1 MINPEFLSIVE
12 LYQTYVAF
20 LKQMEPK
27 TIYYLYNEQQESQ
40 EIVFS
45 QAQGLQP
52 RSSDT
57 WWESLSFFE
66 AAHYID
72 IAYEARCDQEK
83 GERKQIS
90 LGLKGVKVY

>member
-45 QAQGLQP
+45 QVQKLWLHNI
-52 RSSDT
+52 DI
-57 WWESLSFFE
+57 WWKNSPVFE
-66 AAHYID
+66 AIQFTD
-72 IAYEARCDQEK
+72 IIYGAQHD
-83 GERKQIS
+83 
-90 LGLKGVKVY
+90 